1 MRGFHASEASIC
13 PLHDLRLVFYAI
25 GLMGSWCMKMSQFD
39 IMTSEDE
46 MRFRELPNIIAN
58 ENDPGNVV
66 MLAAELELLLTI
78 KLEEPIRTPQH

>member
-1 MRGFHASEASIC
+1 MRGFHASKASAYMTS
-13 PLHDLRLVFYAI
+13 L
-25 GLMGSWCMKMSQFD
+25 GLIRQRSYGSWCVKMSRFD
-39 IMTSEDE
+39 IMTSEEE

>member
-1 MRGFHASEASIC
+1 
-13 PLHDLRLVFYAI
+13 
-25 GLMGSWCMKMSQFD
+25 
-39 IMTSEDE
+39 MTCEEE

-78 KLEEPIRTPQH
+78 KLEEPASRAEALRTPQH

>member
-1 MRGFHASEASIC
+1 
-13 PLHDLRLVFYAI
+13 
-25 GLMGSWCMKMSQFD
+25 
-39 IMTSEDE
+39 MTSEEE
-46 MRFRELPNIIAN
+46 MRFRELPNMIAN

>member
-1 MRGFHASEASIC
+1 
-13 PLHDLRLVFYAI
+13 
-25 GLMGSWCMKMSQFD
+25 MSRFD
-39 IMTSEDE
+39 IMTSEEE

-78 KLEEPIRTPQH
+78 KLEEPTSRIGALRTPQH

>member
-1 MRGFHASEASIC
+1 
-13 PLHDLRLVFYAI
+13 
-25 GLMGSWCMKMSQFD
+25 MKMSRFD
-39 IMTSEDE
+39 IMTSEEE
-46 MRFRELPNIIAN
+46 MRFRELPNMIAN